1 MSKQIAVI
9 GCGAWG
15 TTLSIL
21 LTQAMHSVK
30 LWSKEYDLVS
40 EMQELRE
47 NKKYLPG
54 FQLLPQIEVTHD
66 LKSALTSAE
75 LVVFAVPSQY
85 IETVVKECAGNIK
98 KDMLLLSAS
107 KGIDEKSL
115 KRPSQIIYEILNIQ
129 PAILSGPN
137 LAHEIAKGMPA
148 ASVIASF
155 DRETAL
161 NIQEILMLERFRIYT
176 STDPIGVELGGA
188 LKNIIAIAAGAVDG
202 LGFGDNTKSALIIR
216 GIKEMQRLGVSLG
229 AKAETFSGLSGMGDL
244 ITTCSSNLSRNH
256 HVGYEL
262 AKGQKLEDILKNM
275 KSIAEGVKTTK
286 AAKKLAL
293 KQKVEMPITFEVFEV
308 LFEGRDVYKA
318 MASLMSRAPTSE

>member
-30 LWSKEYDLVS
+30 LWSYEKELVL

-98 KDMLLLSAS
+98 KDALLLSAS

-115 KRPSQIIYEILNIQ
+115 KRPSQIIYEVLNVR

-137 LAHEIAKGMPA
+137 LAYEIAKGMPA
-148 ASVIASF
+148 ASVTASF

-161 NIQEILMLERFRIYT
+161 KIQEILMLERFRIYT

-188 LKNIIAIAAGAVDG
+188 LKNIIAIAAGAVDS
-202 LGFGDNTKSALIIR
+202 LGFGDNTKSAIIIR

-229 AKAETFSGLSGMGDL
+229 AKAETF
-244 ITTCSSNLSRNH
+244 
-256 HVGYEL
+256 
-262 AKGQKLEDILKNM
+262 
-275 KSIAEGVKTTK
+275 
-286 AAKKLAL
+286 
-293 KQKVEMPITFEVFEV
+293 
-308 LFEGRDVYKA
+308 
-318 MASLMSRAPTSE
+318 